1 MTPTIPFT
9 KVQALGNDFVV
20 LDAAADPSL
29 DARDDLPALARFACD
44 RHAGIGADGVI
55 VMARADSPAA
65 ARMRIY
71 NADGSDGGVCGN
83 GARCVVRLM
92 LERGHC
98 RAAPDGSIALRCG
111 TRDLRAGAERDA
123 RGTVSRVTIDMG
135 APELDAARVPV
146 NSGRLAPTPRPH
158 EYRLDGV
165 DAVFVS
171 MGNPHMVVFVPG
183 DFDVDREIHS
193 LGPKFE
199 THPAFPARMNVHLVR
214 AASRDHADLRTWERG
229 AGHTR
234 GCGSGSCAVLVAG
247 VLTDRL
253 GRRATIAQPGGEV
266 VIDWQNDRA
275 GVLMSGGAELVY
287 SGTFEW
293 PRR

>member
-1 MTPTIPFT
+1 MTHTIPFT

-29 DARDDLPALARFACD
+29 DARDDLPALARFASD

-55 VMARADSPAA
+55 VMARADSPNA

-83 GARCVVRLM
+83 GARCIVRLM

-98 RAAPDGSIALRCG
+98 RAAPDGSLALRCG
-111 TRDLRAGAERDA
+111 TRDLRATAERRGD
-123 RGTVSRVTIDMG
+123 GTVARVTVDMG
-135 APELDAARVPV
+135 TPELDLARVPV
-146 NSGRLAPTPRPH
+146 DIARLAPTPRKH
-158 EYRLDGV
+158 AYRIDGIE
-165 DAVFVS
+165 AVFVS
-171 MGNPHMVVFVPG
+171 MGNPHMVVFVSPEF
-183 DFDVDREIHS
+183 DFTREIHA

-199 THPAFPARMNVHLVR
+199 SHAAFPARMNVHLAR
-214 AASRDHADLRTWERG
+214 ATSRDHADLRTWERG
-229 AGHTR
+229 AGQTR

-247 VLTDRL
+247 VLTGRL
-253 GRRATIAQPGGEV
+253 DRRATISQPGGEV
-266 VIDWQNDRA
+266 IIEWKSDHD
-275 GVLMSGGAELVY
+275 GVRMNGGAENVY
-287 SGTFEW
+287 AGTFDW

>member
-1 MTPTIPFT
+1 MTHALPFT

-20 LDAAADPSL
+20 LDAAADPAL
-29 DARDDLPALARFACD
+29 DTRDDLPALARFACD

-55 VMARADSPAA
+55 VMARADSPTA

-98 RAAPDGSIALRCG
+98 RAAPYGSLALRCG
-111 TRDLRAGAERDA
+111 TRELRATAERDA
-123 RGTVSRVTIDMG
+123 RGTVTRVTIDMG
-135 APELDAARVPV
+135 APELDLARVPV
-146 NSGRLAPTPRPH
+146 NAARLVPTPRQH
-158 EYRLDGV
+158 EHRIDGI

-171 MGNPHMVVFVPG
+171 MGNPHMVVFVAP
-183 DFDVDREIHS
+183 DFDVSREIHA

-199 THPAFPARMNVHLVR
+199 SHPAFPARMNVHLVR

-229 AGHTR
+229 AGHTC

-247 VLTDRL
+247 VLADRL
-253 GRRATIAQPGGEV
+253 DRRATIAQPGGEV
-266 VIDWQNDRA
+266 IIEWESDRA
-275 GVLMSGGAELVY
+275 GVRMSGGAEIVY
-287 SGTFEW
+287 TGAVDW

>member
-1 MTPTIPFT
+1 MTNPIPFT

-29 DARDDLPALARFACD
+29 DTRDDLPALARFACD
-44 RHAGIGADGVI
+44 RHTGIGADGVI

-83 GARCVVRLM
+83 GARCIIRLM
-92 LERGHC
+92 LERGHF
-98 RAAPDGSIALRCG
+98 RAAPGGSIALRCG
-111 TRDLRAGAERDA
+111 TRDLSATAERDGK
-123 RGTVSRVTIDMG
+123 GTVSRVTIDMG
-135 APELDAARVPV
+135 APELDLARVPV
-146 NSGRLAPTPRPH
+146 TAARIEPTQRPH
-158 EYRLDGV
+158 EWRIDGI

-171 MGNPHMVVFVPG
+171 MGNPHMVVFVPNG
-183 DFDVDREIHS
+183 TDLGREILA

-199 THPAFPARMNVHLVR
+199 SHPAFPARMNVHLVR

-253 GRRATIAQPGGEV
+253 DRRATIAQPGGD
-266 VIDWQNDRA
+266 VIIEWKSDRA
-275 GVLMSGGAELVY
+275 GILMSGGAEIVY
-287 SGTFEW
+287 SGTFDW
-293 PRR
+293 PRH